1 MTLERPLYST
11 SAQRT
16 LSPVRPRLRL
26 RPKAPATGYA
36 DGAWWPRSEDLAAE
50 LPDLLLVVSA
60 RLGSIM
66 RVIYN
71 FGDWAKAPT
80 ELEMAGIPVELGG
93 RVDTIQVVGANHNL
107 VLLVVPPGTELD
119 QAHDAMMSAANPED
133 SSTIEDLF
141 RDMIENDG

>member
-1 MTLERPLYST
+1 MTLRQPLYPIG
-11 SAQRT
+11 AQRT

-26 RPKAPATGYA
+26 TPKAPATGYA
-36 DGAWWPRSEDLAAE
+36 DGAWWPRREDLAAE
-50 LPDLLLVVSA
+50 LPELLLMVSV
-60 RLGSIM
+60 RLGSIK

-80 ELEMAGIPVELGG
+80 ELEMAGVPVELGG
-93 RVDTIQVVGANHNL
+93 RVDTIQVVGANHKL

-119 QAHDAMMSAANPED
+119 QAHDAMMSAGNPED